1 MKNLNTYV
9 KESMNASPF
18 EAIIKRVLS
27 PNVIKKFE
35 PCKGEDDLER
45 FEAQD
50 RNAQTICSLI
60 NNSQKDV
67 KALTVK
73 EYYMKISG
81 KNPDNLSVKEWSE
94 FDAQNGD
101 IIFVDKNNN
110 AICKI
115 DLKVSN
121 KYLGAVS
128 LGSIINFDKD
138 GLYLCCNLSN
148 GKYKIVS
155 HHDVEKL
162 ALKGMLAAPD
172 PHKNYKGKSVV
183 FNGQELTDEYFI
195 KGIDIEKL

>member
-1 MKNLNTYV
+1 MKNLNNYV
-9 KESMNASPF
+9 KESINASPF
-18 EAIIKRVLS
+18 EAIIKSVLL

-35 PCKGEDDLER
+35 PYKGEDDLER

-50 RNAQTICSLI
+50 RNAQLICSLI
-60 NNSQKDV
+60 NDSQKDI

-73 EYYMKISG
+73 EYYMKKTG
-81 KNPDNLSVKEWSE
+81 RNPYLLSKSRWSE

-101 IIFVDKNNN
+101 IIFVDNNGN
-110 AICKI
+110 ALCKI

-128 LGSIINFDKD
+128 LGSIINFDKN

-155 HHDVEKL
+155 HYDIEEL
-162 ALKGMLAAPD
+162 AIKGMLAAPD

-195 KGIDIEKL
+195 KGLDIEKL